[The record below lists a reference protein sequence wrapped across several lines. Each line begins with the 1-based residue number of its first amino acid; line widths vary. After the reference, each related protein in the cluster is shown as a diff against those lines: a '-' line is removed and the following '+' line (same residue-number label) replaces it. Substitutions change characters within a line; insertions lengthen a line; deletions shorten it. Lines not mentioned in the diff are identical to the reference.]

1 MNELKPT
8 SQDFPLSYNSYAAF
22 DASNLKTLMQ
32 QRLAEN
38 GTFTDQIFEGSNFNN
53 LLDVVAY
60 MYNVLMFYLNQTSSE
75 SLFSSS
81 QIYENMNKIVKILN
95 YKPQGIQTSILDFKA
110 TANEFLEPG
119 VYTIPRFS
127 YFTINDIYYSFTTDL
142 TFIKST
148 NEVEFLT
155 ELSDYSLL
163 FQGEYIEYPLYVSTG
178 DFFEEFNIVSVN
190 NDGENDPIDCNNILV
205 FVRSDRGVWEEW
217 KRVETIFLEEGSSKV
232 YEVRLNENQRYAIKV
247 GNNVYG
253 KKLNT
258 GNLVAIYYLKSN
270 KITGEVG
277 PGTLDD
283 SQLFFYNTDQY
294 NVIMSDIRGSQLKLI
309 TTEEANNITFVNV
322 NASVPYSDIETT
334 KQIKQNAPNFFK
346 QQGRLVT
353 VKDFEFFVETN
364 FGGYISDVKVVNNWE
379 YIEEHIRYLYN
390 IGLKQPSLD
399 SRVLYNQV
407 NFADSCNFNNLY
419 IYCIP
424 KILQSNEFNF
434 SRCFLSLGLKN
445 LVLDKVENLKMSTVE
460 PVLQDPV
467 YYALGFGAASQEEI
481 FNKELYPEISNET
494 NLIII
499 KSTNSS
505 ISDSE
510 IKKKIESIILSYF
523 SISNATL
530 GGSIEIDKVVQ
541 DIYALGSIESV
552 YTERNNIIVPGL
564 SLLGYNPVYSAPQE
578 DINLHNQTITL
589 PFYKVP
595 FWYNKVDIVSQ
606 IKIIT
611 PELLLAS
618 KREY

>member
-81 QIYENMNKIVKILN
+81 QIYENMNKIVKLLN

-163 FQGEYIEYPLYVSTG
+163 FQGEYVEYPLYVSTG

-232 YEVRLNENQRYAIKV
+232 YEVRLNENQRYTIKV

-294 NVIMSDIRGSQLKLI
+294 NVIMKDIRGSQLKLI

-353 VKDFEFFVETN
+353 VKDFEFFVKTN
-364 FGGYISDVKVVNNWE
+364 FSSYISDVKVVNNWE

-399 SRVLYNQV
+399 SRVLFNQV

-460 PVLQDPV
+460 PVFQDPV

-481 FNKELYPEISNET
+481 FNKELYPEIANET

-499 KSTNSS
+499 KSTNSN

-510 IKKKIESIILSYF
+510 IKKKIESIILNYF

-541 DIYALGSIESV
+541 DIYALGSIESI

-564 SLLGYNPVYSAPQE
+564 SLLGYNPVYSASQE
-578 DINLHNQTITL
+578 DINLHTQTITL